1 MPAKF
6 TNNASAPLAASIN
19 TTSASIT
26 VTTGYGALFP
36 SLAAGEY
43 FYATLTNSSNAIE
56 IVKATARSGDTLTVT
71 RAQEGTTALSWA
83 AADKIELRI
92 TAADLANFPQLDAGN
107 TFTGNN
113 TFSGTGTF
121 SGPNNFSGTNTF
133 SGPSTFSGAVALP
146 AAPTFGGGVLG
157 VLYGGTGVSTA
168 AALATV
174 LGNLLFPVGSIY
186 TNASSATNPATL
198 LGFGTWT
205 AFGTGKILLGNGV
218 GDTITVGSTINA
230 VVTGS
235 ISATTLTVTAVT
247 SGSLAVG
254 SFITGTGITVGTYIT
269 ALGTGTGG
277 AGTYTVNTSQT
288 VASTTISGQ
297 PVGNLAVGY
306 KYTIVSVG
314 TTDFTAFGAS
324 ANTVGVVFT
333 ATGTG
338 TGTGT
343 ASKTFV
349 AGDTNGSADAITPY
363 HRHTNTLTDPSHSH
377 SYTTPLGPYTLSG
390 GGGTGSNPGTTGGAY
405 TGITITNAYTGT
417 PGNATNAN
425 MQPYVVVYM
434 WQRTA

>member
-1 MPAKF
+1 MAVNYTTSLGLGQPV
-6 TNNASAPLAASIN
+6 TGTESGTWGDDVNNAVTSYLDIAIAGTLSL
-19 TTSASIT
+19 TSASFTTNAIT
-26 VTTGYGALFP
+26 LVNSFGNSSATNIGPTTAQHYTLRVSSLTANVTITAPSVSKTYLVVNSDSTYSVTIKAVGQSGVSVTAGESATVYYNGTDYIKVTTNVITAV
-36 SLAAGEY
+36 LAAAVG
-43 FYATLTNSSNAIE
+43 
-56 IVKATARSGDTLTVT
+56 
-71 RAQEGTTALSWA
+71 
-83 AADKIELRI
+83 
-92 TAADLANFPQLDAGN
+92 NF
-107 TFTGNN
+107 
-113 TFSGTGTF
+113 
-121 SGPNNFSGTNTF
+121 
-133 SGPSTFSGAVALP
+133 
-146 AAPTFGGGVLG
+146 
-157 VLYGGTGVSTA
+157 
-168 AALATV
+168 
-174 LGNLLFPVGSIY
+174 LFPVGSTY
-186 TNASSATNPATL
+186 TNVSNPANPATL

-205 AFGTGKILLGNGV
+205 SLGAGRV
-218 GDTITVGSTINA
+218 QLGHGITDTVTVGSTINA

-235 ISATTLTVTAVT
+235 IAGTTLTVTAVT

-269 ALGTGTGG
+269 AAPSAGG
-277 AGTYTVNTSQT
+277 VGTYTVSASQT

-343 ASKTFV
+343 ASKTWV
-349 AGDTNGSADAITPY
+349 AGDTGGSTDGIVPY

-390 GGGTGSNPGTTGGAY
+390 SGGTGSNPGTTGGAL
-405 TGITITNAYTGT
+405 TGITITNAYAGT
-417 PGNATNAN
+417 PGNTTNAN
-425 MQPYVVVYM
+425 MQPYIVVYM

>member
-1 MPAKF
+1 MTVNYT
-6 TNNASAPLAASIN
+6 TNLALGQPVTGTESGTWGDDVNNSVTSYLDIAISG
-19 TTSASIT
+19 TLVLTSASFTANALTLTNTQGTSSATNIGA
-26 VTTGYGALFP
+26 TTAQYYTLRVS
-36 SLAAGEY
+36 SLAA
-43 FYATLTNSSNAIE
+43 N
-56 IVKATARSGDTLTVT
+56 VT
-71 RAQEGTTALSWA
+71 
-83 AADKIELRI
+83 I
-92 TAADLANFPQLDAGN
+92 TAPSVSSSPAIASKTYLIVNSDSTYSVTIKA
-107 TFTGNN
+107 
-113 TFSGTGTF
+113 SGQ
-121 SGPNNFSGTNTF
+121 
-133 SGPSTFSGAVALP
+133 
-146 AAPTFGGGVLG
+146 
-157 VLYGGTGVSTA
+157 TGVSVVAGESATVYYNGTDYIKVTTNVA
-168 AALATV
+168 SAALAAAF
-174 LGNLLFPVGSIY
+174 GNLLFPVGAIY
-186 TNASSATNPATL
+186 TATVATNPFTL
-198 LGFGTWT
+198 LGFGTWS
-205 AFGTGKILLGNGV
+205 AFGTGKVLLGNGV
-218 GDTITVGSTINA
+218 GDTITVGSAINA

-235 ISATTLTVTAVT
+235 ISTTTLTVTAVT

-254 SFITGTGITVGTYIT
+254 SFITGTGVTVGTYIT

-277 AGTYTVNTSQT
+277 AGTYTVSASQT

-349 AGDTNGSADAITPY
+349 AGDTNGSANAITPY
-363 HRHTNTLTDPSHSH
+363 HTHTATDSGHTHPFSQTQSNK
-377 SYTTPLGPYTLSG
+377 SG
-390 GGGTGSNPGTTGGAY
+390 GGPTAVASSSENTSGYWNQTTSSGTAN
-405 TGITITNAYTGT
+405 ITNAYVGT